1 MLMPTSRAVN
11 SAFEVATV
19 TLISTLIFLS
29 VVSLFLIFH
38 LQFKSKSLKHL
49 KNFNSLWAVRFLL
62 VFLISL
68 WSLSELLRL
77 PLIRHLHLRLFSFLS
92 DQNDQVSN
100 QVGLCKLHIIL
111 SLGFFQPA
119 FLVTLLFLFNASIV
133 TTAKNHFGTV
143 LSVFLTC
150 LPVSA
155 LHGILMFSTSWQRAL
170 PPTFRQA
177 HVVVTDAFGED
188 TVLCTYPLLSSA
200 VFAVFAIAYSACFLL
215 SCWNVLSL
223 VINKGLRLRI
233 YGLSTALLFALP
245 IQVVA
250 LGFTAVWTPESQ
262 LYGVFSLVV
271 FLGAFVCAVTGE
283 GFMVIK
289 PISDA
294 LDAGASFYSRS
305 GPRDGDAGEKEMK
318 VAGGEDLV

>member
-1 MLMPTSRAVN
+1 MPPNHHPCFTFLPLHRTSPRRHQN
-11 SAFEVATV
+11 PRPHSPLLFGPH
-19 TLISTLIFLS
+19 LS
-29 VVSLFLIFH
+29 
-38 LQFKSKSLKHL
+38 K
-49 KNFNSLWAVRFLL
+49 FLL
-62 VFLISL
+62 VFLISF

-77 PLIRHLHLRLFSFLS
+77 PLFRHLHLRIFSSLS
-92 DQNDQVSN
+92 DENDEISN
-100 QVGLCKLHIIL
+100 DARLCKLHLIL

-133 TTAKNHFGTV
+133 TTAKNHLCTV

-150 LPVSA
+150 LPVA
-155 LHGILMFSTSWQRAL
+155 AVHGLLIFFTSWQSSL
-170 PPTFRQA
+170 PPIFRQS
-177 HVVVTDAFGED
+177 HVVVTDSFGKD

-200 VFAVFAIAYSACFLL
+200 VFAVFAIAYSAWFLL

-233 YGLSTALLFALP
+233 YGLSIALLFALP

-262 LYGVFSLVV
+262 LYGVSSLVV

-294 LDAGASFYSRS
+294 LEAGTNYYTRS
-305 GPRDGDAGEKEMK
+305 GHCDGD
-318 VAGGEDLV
+318 VRGEDLV